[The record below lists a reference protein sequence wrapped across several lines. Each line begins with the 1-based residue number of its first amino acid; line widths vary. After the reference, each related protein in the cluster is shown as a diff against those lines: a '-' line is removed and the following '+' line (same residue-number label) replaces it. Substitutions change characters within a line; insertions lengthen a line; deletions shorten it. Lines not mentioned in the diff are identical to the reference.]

1 MTILTVF
8 KTEFTIG
15 SVLVDCYTANE
26 LDPATGKFI
35 NYLSGAG
42 LAESIGLNRSTTLQN
57 RLSED
62 LKAMLGAGFTTLQ
75 GSYKMESGGK
85 SKLNLWDTTS
95 AAIYYRYHDKQNNI
109 LAGAI
114 VTALIATTLDIIID
128 DRFGRIYEQGAAE
141 AKTNARLAGKIT
153 RRTLT
158 DSVKEYL
165 GKQNEVS
172 ENYRKFIYSN
182 CSDKINRSLFGK
194 TAAQLCELRKCDRD
208 ILRNTHSAVELVL
221 IDRIEGHA
229 VRLIDRGMEPLLAV
243 TDAIDFYS

>member
-1 MTILTVF
+1 MSIITVF
-8 KTEFTIG
+8 KTEFAIG
-15 SVLVDCYTANE
+15 AVTVDGYTANE
-26 LDPATGKFI
+26 IDPATGKFI

-42 LAESIGLNRSTTLQN
+42 LAESIGLNESTTRSK
-57 RLSED
+57 RLPKGLED
-62 LKAMLGAGFTTLQ
+62 ILGTGFTTVQ

-95 AAIYYRYHDKQNNI
+95 AALYYRYHDKQNNI

-114 VTALIATTLDIIID
+114 VTALISTTLDIIID
-128 DRFGRIYEQGAAE
+128 DRFGRVYKQGEVE
-141 AKTNARLAGKIT
+141 ARVKARLAGKYT

-182 CSDKINRSLFGK
+182 CSDKINKSLFGK